1 MYMACELRRCDVA
14 NGPGCRVTLFVSG
27 CRNNCPGCFNKEAQ
41 NFHYGVPF
49 TEEKLDELI
58 EALKPSH
65 IDGLTILGGEPM
77 DETNQ
82 WTVLA
87 IVQKVRE
94 VFGWSKT
101 IWIFTGYVLDKDLIQ
116 SGRAHTVCTHEILDQ
131 IDVLVDGPFIQEL
144 KDISLQFRGSSNQRI
159 IHLRQN
165 SKTE

>member
-1 MYMACELRRCDVA
+1 
-14 NGPGCRVTLFVSG
+14 
-27 CRNNCPGCFNKEAQ
+27 
-41 NFHYGVPF
+41 
-49 TEEKLDELI
+49 
-58 EALKPSH
+58 
-65 IDGLTILGGEPM
+65 M

-94 VFGWSKT
+94 MFGWSKT

-116 SGRAHTVCTHEILDQ
+116 GGRAHTACTHNILDQ

-159 IHLRQN
+159 IHLHQ
-165 SKTE
+165 